1 VISLNYNKV
10 HISSDELDIA
20 ADELLNVGKQKPE
33 PTGNSQV
40 LKQYVECMQKMQELM
55 EAYCELLNC
64 DSQRIKS
71 AARNMLLAEESLLNG
86 Y

>member
-1 VISLNYNKV
+1 MISLNYNKV
-10 HISSDELDIA
+10 QISSDELDMA
-20 ADELLNVGKQKPE
+20 AGELLNVEKQKPE
-33 PTGNSQV
+33 TTGNSEV
-40 LKQYVECMQKMQELM
+40 LRQYVECMQKMQELM
-55 EAYCELLNC
+55 ETYCELLNC